1 MKTVPYS
8 RRLRLQ
14 NIFSNLV
21 TRIIVP
27 LFRSCSTFSFYF
39 KLVSPSFINQCY
51 LFKIVQD
58 LLVWRA
64 TTRLSRPYHSHPLQT
79 LLIQRVLHHWI
90 VLLFGVPQENQIT
103 YKLTAKTRAT
113 FICCLRYYAHTHVL
127 WLFCGHFCY
136 KIRFN
141 YCY

>member
-39 KLVSPSFINQCY
+39 KLGSPSFINQCY

-58 LLVWRA
+58 LLVSSTDPAYPTSAAPLNSSSFWCP
-64 TTRLSRPYHSHPLQT
+64 SRESNYLQIDREDTCYVYMLFALLRSHACIMVVLWT
-79 LLIQRVLHHWI
+79 LLLQNP
-90 VLLFGVPQENQIT
+90 F
-103 YKLTAKTRAT
+103 
-113 FICCLRYYAHTHVL
+113 
-127 WLFCGHFCY
+127 
-136 KIRFN
+136 
-141 YCY
+141 